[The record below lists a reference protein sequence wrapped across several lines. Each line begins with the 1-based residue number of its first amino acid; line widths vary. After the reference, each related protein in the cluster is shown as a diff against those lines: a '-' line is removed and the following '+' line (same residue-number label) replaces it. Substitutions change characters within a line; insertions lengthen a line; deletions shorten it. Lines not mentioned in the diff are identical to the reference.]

1 MGILSTIFGG
11 GDIIAKGMQLIDD
24 LHTSDDE
31 EIAAKAKAK
40 VDLLTAYSGY
50 KVAQRVLAFMFA
62 STYLGSFIVIT
73 GMTLYQGAGIEGMR
87 AVLNEF
93 YIGPIMLTI
102 VGFYFGG
109 GAIEG
114 VKRQFKNKSK

>member
-1 MGILSTIFGG
+1 MNIFSTIFGG
-11 GDIIAKGMQLIDD
+11 GDVIAKGIQLIDD
-24 LHTSDDE
+24 LHTSDEE

-40 VDLLTAYSGY
+40 VDLLNAYNGY

-62 STYLGSFIVIT
+62 STYLLSFMVIT
-73 GMTLYQGAGIEGMR
+73 GMTLYQGGGIEGMKS
-87 AVLNEF
+87 VLSEF
-93 YIGPIMLTI
+93 YIGPIMFTI

-114 VKRQFKNKSK
+114 IKRQFKNKSK